1 MGESFWKSSHCKE
14 WILERADLCRDRGE
28 DMKVFSEEEYQ
39 KIMIFYCNLI
49 HAIGTDNKLRQQIIA
64 TAMTYFRRF
73 YVRRSLKDVDPIL
86 MAATSIFVASKTEEF
101 MILSTTRISNYIN
114 SYLRKYSTKPEF
126 CLRPQYIHEAEF
138 MLLQIID
145 CSLHVWHP
153 YRSLKVLFQDLK
165 EHSNRHIDELH
176 SDVWMLINDSYRTD
190 TVLLFPPF
198 VIALACIM
206 TAAMFRKIENDI
218 IPWLI
223 QLNTDFEK
231 VLDCQRVL
239 FTFFRLEKT
248 FKDKEVFEEVIV
260 RIPKPEATVNNESN

>member
-1 MGESFWKSSHCKE
+1 MAENFWKSSHCKE
-14 WILERADLCRDRGE
+14 WILERADLSRDRG
-28 DMKVFSEEEYQ
+28 DDLKIFGEEEYQ

-49 HAIGTDNKLRQQIIA
+49 QAVGADNKLRQQIVA

-73 YVRRSLKDVDPIL
+73 YVRRSLKDIDPIL
-86 MAATSIFVASKTEEF
+86 MAGTCVFVASKTEEF
-101 MILSTTRISNYIN
+101 MILSTTRIANFIN
-114 SYLRKYSTKPEF
+114 SYLRRYTSKPEF
-126 CLRPQYIHEAEF
+126 SLRPQFIHEAEF

-145 CSLHVWHP
+145 CSLYVWHP

-165 EHSNRHIDELH
+165 EQSVRNVDELH

-206 TAAMFRKIENDI
+206 AAAMLRKCENDI
-218 IPWLI
+218 LPWLI
-223 QLNTDFEK
+223 QLHTDFEK

-239 FTFFRLEKT
+239 FNFFRIDKG
-248 FKDKEVFEEVIV
+248 FKDKEVFEEIII
-260 RIPKPEATVNNESN
+260 RIPKPDPVLKD